1 MTPSGSAPNAASP
14 RPLGR
19 STSSAPG
26 ATVVDVEVDVVDVDV
41 DVEVEVE
48 VDAAVVTGVV
58 VLVVDNG
65 ADDELAPETDED
77 VEPESVD
84 AGSSLLHATIVS
96 ATRNR
101 GTRRS
106 DFTVGSLARFVA
118 IT

>member
-1 MTPSGSAPNAASP
+1 MVDVDVD
-14 RPLGR
+14 
-19 STSSAPG
+19 
-26 ATVVDVEVDVVDVDV
+26 VVDVEVDVV
-41 DVEVEVE
+41 VE

-58 VLVVDNG
+58 VLVVDSG
-65 ADDELAPETDED
+65 AEDVLAPETEED

-84 AGSSLLHATIVS
+84 AGPSLLHATIVS
-96 ATRNR
+96 ATRTR

>member
-1 MTPSGSAPNAASP
+1 M
-14 RPLGR
+14 
-19 STSSAPG
+19 
-26 ATVVDVEVDVVDVDV
+26 VDVDVDVVDVDV
-41 DVEVEVE
+41 DVEVE

-58 VLVVDNG
+58 VLVVDSG
-65 ADDELAPETDED
+65 TEDVLAPETDED

-84 AGSSLLHATIVS
+84 AGPSLLHATIVS
-96 ATRNR
+96 ATRTR

>member
-1 MTPSGSAPNAASP
+1 MVDVDVD
-14 RPLGR
+14 
-19 STSSAPG
+19 
-26 ATVVDVEVDVVDVDV
+26 VVDVEVD
-41 DVEVEVE
+41 VEVE

-58 VLVVDNG
+58 VLVVDSG
-65 ADDELAPETDED
+65 TEDVLAPETDED

-84 AGSSLLHATIVS
+84 AGPSLLHATIVS
-96 ATRNR
+96 ATRTR

>member
-1 MTPSGSAPNAASP
+1 MVDVDVE
-14 RPLGR
+14 L
-19 STSSAPG
+19 
-26 ATVVDVEVDVVDVDV
+26 VDVEVDD
-41 DVEVEVE
+41 EVE

-58 VLVVDNG
+58 ELVVDSG
-65 ADDELAPETDED
+65 AEDVVAPETDDD

-84 AGSSLLHATIVS
+84 AGASLLQATIVS
-96 ATRNR
+96 ATRTK

>member
-1 MTPSGSAPNAASP
+1 M
-14 RPLGR
+14 
-19 STSSAPG
+19 
-26 ATVVDVEVDVVDVDV
+26 VDVEVDVVDVDV
-41 DVEVEVE
+41 DVDVEVE

-65 ADDELAPETDED
+65 AEDVLAPETDED

-96 ATRNR
+96 ATRTR
-101 GTRRS
+101 ETRRS